1 MTKFPITRSN
11 QPDIAPRAAAFE
23 ASAKQEEPQ
32 LESPEQ
38 GGVLK
43 ELALARWRG
52 LLAKS
57 EGTRRT

>member
-1 MTKFPITRSN
+1 MQKFPITRAN

-23 ASAKQEEPQ
+23 ASARQKALQ
-32 LESPEQ
+32 LEPPEQ

-52 LLAKS
+52 LPAKS
-57 EGTRRT
+57 GRTPR